1 MATQETRAALGVRL
15 DGAIL
20 IVDEAHNLVDAVN
33 GAHQALLS
41 HAQLAPAQSQL
52 SAYYERFRTRLAPG
66 IFNLTYSLLF
76 SVNYFLQ

>member
-1 MATQETRAALGVRL
+1 MLAQETRAALGVRL

-33 GAHQALLS
+33 GAHGAALERG
-41 HAQLAPAQSQL
+41 HIAGAQGQL

-66 IFNLTYSLLF
+66 
-76 SVNYFLQ
+76 QRK